1 MTTPADPARPA
12 RTVPCPACGAASL
25 YGPANPARPF
35 CSARCKQLDLGAWA
49 SEQFRMAAK
58 ESADD
63 GEAHDAGSVDSRLQ

>member
-12 RTVPCPACGAASL
+12 RTVPCPACGAVSL
-25 YGPANPARPF
+25 YSPANPARPF

-63 GEAHDAGSVDSRLQ
+63 GEAQDAGSVDSRLQ